1 MGNRR
6 RLIGSIEDPT
16 YRKREGRHLKIFPQF
31 IKDVKLK
38 KKISRRVN
46 ENKSTSRQVVEL
58 QKMRKI

>member
-6 RLIGSIEDPT
+6 GLIGSIEDPA
-16 YRKREGRHLKIFPQF
+16 YRREGRHLKIFPQF
-31 IKDVKLK
+31 IKDVKL

-58 QKMRKI
+58 QKRKI